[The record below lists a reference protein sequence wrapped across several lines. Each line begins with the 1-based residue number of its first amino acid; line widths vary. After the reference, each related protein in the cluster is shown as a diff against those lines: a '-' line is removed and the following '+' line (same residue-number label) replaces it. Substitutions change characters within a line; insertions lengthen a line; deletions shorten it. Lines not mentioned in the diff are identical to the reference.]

1 MLHNYEIVCINV
13 NILMTVLHKRIFA
26 LKTPL
31 DAYALNLYLAS
42 LGTICIREIKISTIG
57 FISVTHRE

>member
-13 NILMTVLHKRIFA
+13 NILMTVKRIFA

-31 DAYALNLYLAS
+31 DAYALNLYLAP